1 MRPFWTSAIFFALYL
16 RRAKRPAEWNE
27 RNEMK
32 LARILVIAMAL
43 LSLLDGYSFGRPA
56 AKASGTRPTEIF
68 QGDIVELR
76 IPGMGLSSVEG
87 RMGKAMVPF
96 FSNGSG
102 DYTAFVGVDLEAKP
116 GLVTVIVKGIT
127 TTGIQRDSQIS
138 LLIKPK
144 AFKKESFSVGAEFDQ
159 LSPDVLERIRKDQDE
174 FARAFMTSSPDRLW
188 RGPFVL
194 PVSSEVSSPFGYRR
208 VINGA
213 PRAPHT
219 GVDLRAPLGTPVL
232 AANHGRV
239 ALTGDFFFSG
249 KSVVLDHGGGLYT
262 MYFHLSEL
270 RVDAGAEV
278 HRGDVIGL
286 SGMTGR
292 VTGPHLHWGA
302 RVNSARVD
310 PFQLIEKLSERDQPA
325 DGAGA

>member
-1 MRPFWTSAIFFALYL
+1 
-16 RRAKRPAEWNE
+16 
-27 RNEMK
+27 MK

-43 LSLLDGYSFGRPA
+43 LSLLDGYCFGRPA
-56 AKASGTRPTEIF
+56 AKASGTRATEIF

-76 IPGMGLSSVEG
+76 IPGIGLSSVEG

-96 FSNGSG
+96 FPNGSG
-102 DYTAFVGVDLEAKP
+102 DYTAFAGVDLEAKP
-116 GLVTVIVKGIT
+116 GLVAVIVKGTT

-144 AFKKESFSVGAEFDQ
+144 AFKRESFSVAPEFDQ
-159 LSPDVLERIRKDQDE
+159 LSPEVLERIRKDQDE
-174 FARAFMTSSPDRLW
+174 FARAFMTSAPDRLW

-208 VINGA
+208 VINGS

-219 GVDLRAPLGTPVL
+219 GVDLRAALGSEVV

-239 ALTGDFFFSG
+239 VLLGDFFFSG
-249 KSVVLDHGGGLYT
+249 NSLVLDHGAGLYT
-262 MYFHLSEL
+262 MYFHLSAFKVEM
-270 RVDAGAEV
+270 GAAV
-278 HRGDVIGL
+278 RKGDVIAL

-302 RVNSARVD
+302 RINGARVD
-310 PFQLIEKLSERDQPA
+310 PFELVNKLGNAQGRLETDPTV
-325 DGAGA
+325 DGAK

>member
-1 MRPFWTSAIFFALYL
+1 
-16 RRAKRPAEWNE
+16 
-27 RNEMK
+27 MK
-32 LARILVIAMAL
+32 LGRILAIAVTL
-43 LSLLDGYSFGRPA
+43 LSWLDGYSFGRPA
-56 AKASGTRPTEIF
+56 AKASGTKPTEIF

-76 IPGMGLSSVEG
+76 IPGMGLTSVEG
-87 RMGKAMVPF
+87 RMEKAVVPF
-96 FSNGSG
+96 FSNGTG
-102 DYTAFVGVDLEAKP
+102 DYTAFVGADLEARP
-116 GLVTVIVKGIT
+116 GFVTVTVKGMT

-159 LSPDVLERIRKDQDE
+159 LSPEVRERIRRDQDE

-208 VINGA
+208 IINGA

-219 GVDLRAPLGTPVL
+219 GVDLRAALGSEVV

-239 ALTGDFFFSG
+239 VLLGDFFFSG
-249 KSVVLDHGGGLYT
+249 NSLVLDHGAGLYT
-262 MYFHLSEL
+262 MYFHLSGFKVEM
-270 RVDAGAEV
+270 GAAV
-278 HRGDVIGL
+278 RKGDVIGL

-302 RVNSARVD
+302 RINGARID
-310 PFQLIEKLSERDQPA
+310 PFELVNKLGNAQDRLETDAPV
-325 DGAGA
+325 DGAKR

>member
-1 MRPFWTSAIFFALYL
+1 
-16 RRAKRPAEWNE
+16 
-27 RNEMK
+27 MK
-32 LARILVIAMAL
+32 LARIMAITIAL
-43 LSLLDGYSFGRPA
+43 LSLLAGYSFGRPV
-56 AKASGTRPTEIF
+56 AKASGTKPTELF

-76 IPGMGLSSVEG
+76 IPGTGLTSVEG

-96 FSNGSG
+96 FSNASG
-102 DYTAFVGVDLEAKP
+102 DYTAFVGADLEAKP
-116 GLVTVIVKGIT
+116 GLVTVIVKGMT

-159 LSPDVLERIRKDQDE
+159 LSPEVLERIRKDQDE
-174 FARAFMTSSPDRLW
+174 FAGAFMKSGPDPLW

-208 VINGA
+208 IINGA

-219 GVDLRAPLGTPVL
+219 GVDLRAALGSEVV

-239 ALTGDFFFSG
+239 VLLGDFFFSG
-249 KSVVLDHGGGLYT
+249 NSLVLDHGAGLYT
-262 MYFHLSEL
+262 MYFHLSGFKVEM
-270 RVDAGAEV
+270 GAAV
-278 HRGDVIGL
+278 GKGDVIGL

-302 RVNSARVD
+302 RLNGARID
-310 PFQLIEKLSERDQPA
+310 PFELVNKLGNSQLRLETNA
-325 DGAGA
+325 TVDGAK

>member
-1 MRPFWTSAIFFALYL
+1 
-16 RRAKRPAEWNE
+16 
-27 RNEMK
+27 MK
-32 LARILVIAMAL
+32 LARILAIAMAL
-43 LSLLDGYSFGRPA
+43 LCWLDDDSFGRPV
-56 AKASGTRPTEIF
+56 AKASGTKPTEIF

-116 GLVTVIVKGIT
+116 GLVTVVVKGIT
-127 TTGIQRDSQIS
+127 TTGIQRDSQVS

-144 AFKKESFSVGAEFDQ
+144 AFKKESFSVAAEFDQ
-159 LSPDVLERIRKDQDE
+159 LSPEVLERIRNDQDE
-174 FARAFMTSSPDRLW
+174 FARVFMTSAPDRLW

-194 PVSSEVSSPFGYRR
+194 PVSNEVSSPFGYRR

-219 GVDLRAPLGTPVL
+219 GVDLRAALGSEVV

-239 ALTGDFFFSG
+239 VLLGDFFFSG
-249 KSVVLDHGGGLYT
+249 NSLVLDHGAGLYT
-262 MYFHLSEL
+262 MYFHLSGF
-270 RVDAGAEV
+270 RVEMGAV
-278 HRGDVIGL
+278 VRKGDVIGL

-302 RVNSARVD
+302 RINGARVD
-310 PFQLIEKLSERDQPA
+310 PFELVNKLGNSQARLESDTSV
-325 DGAGA
+325 DGAK

>member
-1 MRPFWTSAIFFALYL
+1 
-16 RRAKRPAEWNE
+16 
-27 RNEMK
+27 MK
-32 LARILVIAMAL
+32 LGRILAIAVTL
-43 LSLLDGYSFGRPA
+43 LSWLDGYSFGRPA
-56 AKASGTRPTEIF
+56 AKASGTKPTEIF

-76 IPGMGLSSVEG
+76 IPGMGLTSVEG
-87 RMGKAMVPF
+87 RMEKAVVPF
-96 FSNGSG
+96 FSNGTG
-102 DYTAFVGVDLEAKP
+102 DYTAFVGADLEARP
-116 GLVTVIVKGIT
+116 GFVTVTVKGMT

-159 LSPDVLERIRKDQDE
+159 LSPEVRERIRRDQDE

-208 VINGA
+208 IINGT

-219 GVDLRAPLGTPVL
+219 GVDLRAALGSEVV

-239 ALTGDFFFSG
+239 VLLGDFFFSG
-249 KSVVLDHGGGLYT
+249 NSLVLDHGAGLYT
-262 MYFHLSEL
+262 MYFHLSAFKVEM
-270 RVDAGAEV
+270 GAAVRKGE
-278 HRGDVIGL
+278 VIGL

-302 RVNSARVD
+302 RINGARVD
-310 PFQLIEKLSERDQPA
+310 PFELVNKLGNSQSRLETDA
-325 DGAGA
+325 TVDGAK